1 MYIIPYLSFI
11 FCNIRKIMRKGTS
24 DTLSPLD
31 FAPIRIRG
39 WAQNDRLREKGRA
52 IMHALVPLP
61 IYLTGF
67 KCFNDKSR
75 MGALCVSA
83 PDEI

>member
-31 FAPIRIRG
+31 FAPIR
-39 WAQNDRLREKGRA
+39 AYADGRKT
-52 IMHALVPLP
+52 
-61 IYLTGF
+61 TG
-67 KCFNDKSR
+67 
-75 MGALCVSA
+75 
-83 PDEI
+83 